1 MRKRRPGGVRWGLG
15 RRPLPKHRNSS
26 DDIET
31 EVWCEPWDEPGGSP
45 PTGQAV
51 SGVEGGVSPVCCS
64 RAERE
69 ESAGMN
75 RHEERDENARHRR
88 SSDPRWPQVMRWRP
102 ARAQRSVDR
111 GTCRPAMEPRNH
123 HFGVPTSSHEAEG
136 HTTGGASASRPVG
149 PARSENLRMHGV
161 LMRENR
167 EVPCSPVQLIAGRA
181 AQGTPRR

>member
-1 MRKRRPGGVRWGLG
+1 M
-15 RRPLPKHRNSS
+15 
-26 DDIET
+26 
-31 EVWCEPWDEPGGSP
+31 
-45 PTGQAV
+45 
-51 SGVEGGVSPVCCS
+51 
-64 RAERE
+64 ERG

-123 HFGVPTSSHEAEG
+123 HFGVPTPSHEAEG
-136 HTTGGASASRPVG
+136 HTTGGASASRPVD
-149 PARSENLRMHGV
+149 PARSENLCMHGV

-167 EVPCSPVQLIAGRA
+167 EIPCSPVQLTAGRA
-181 AQGTPRR
+181 AQGTPRRYAWDERVWEVRWARSTCEA